1 MDYGILAI
9 IAILVIYL
17 FFFKFVYL
25 NSSIYLQLRQKH
37 SNSYL
42 KKHKAQN
49 WIDGLFYTRYCH
61 EISKPLFAT
70 NVLYLVS
77 AVIGVFVIVF
87 AAVLQNENLA
97 QTYAVYLTVLSVYAV
112 LMWITS
118 GFVHKVGTYES
129 VFTKILYI
137 GCYVITVGYWGIR
150 AVLAVVHYFTP

>member
-1 MDYGILAI
+1 MFI
-9 IAILVIYL
+9 
-17 FFFKFVYL
+17 FFKFVYL

-49 WIDGLFYTRYCH
+49 WIDRLFYTRYRR
-61 EISKPLFAT
+61 EISKPLFAA
-70 NVLYLVS
+70 NILYFAS
-77 AVIGVFVIVF
+77 AVIGIFAIAF
-87 AAVLQNENLA
+87 AAALQNENLA

-150 AVLAVVHYFTP
+150 AVLAVIHYFTP